1 MKKQIK
7 QILLAAISLPLLLT
21 SVAFAADNSGQ
32 LSLTDMQGSQVQSSN
47 NAQLFGHPSEQSKA
61 AFNSVAAQS
70 MPLTPAQIIK
80 LHKMLDATQQATAAS
95 ATTPP
100 VPVTTTRMVS
110 LQPGVLPPVIRLS
123 QGFVSSLVFVDN
135 TGQPWPIESFDVG
148 NSQAFNIQSPQKGGN
163 TLMVQAMS
171 PYTYG
176 NMAVKLQ
183 GLSTPVMLTLI
194 PGQKEM
200 DYRVDLHVEKDG
212 PNAKASVGSNGL
224 PAPASNVLLTVL
236 NGVTPKGAKVL
247 NTSDPDT
254 EAWLMGNNLFLRTKL
269 TVVSPAWISMMR
281 SADGTVA
288 YEMQKTP
295 SVLVSEEGKLV
306 NLKVEGV

>member
-1 MKKQIK
+1 MTKRKKH
-7 QILLAAISLPLLLT
+7 ILLGLISASLLFTGVAVAASNAQP
-21 SVAFAADNSGQ
+21 
-32 LSLTDMQGSQVQSSN
+32 LSLTSMQQAENSP
-47 NAQLFGHPSEQSKA
+47 NAKLFGQPSPQSKA
-61 AFNSVAAQS
+61 AFNAMASQS

-80 LHKMLDATQQATAAS
+80 LHKMLDATQAATAAS

-110 LQPGVLPPVIRLS
+110 LQPGTLPPVIRLA

-135 TGQPWPIESFDVG
+135 TGQPWPITSYDVG
-148 NSQAFNIQSPQKGGN
+148 NSQAFNVQAPQKGGN
-163 TLMVQAMS
+163 TLMIQAMS

-183 GLSTPVMLTLI
+183 GLTTPIMLTLI
-194 PGQKEM
+194 PGQKQM
-200 DYRVDLHVEKDG
+200 DYRADLHVEKSG
-212 PNAKASVGSNGL
+212 PNAKATAGGSGL

-247 NTSDPDT
+247 QASDPGT
-254 EAWLMGNNLFLRTKL
+254 EAWSMGSKMFLRTKL
-269 TVVSPAWISMMR
+269 TVVSPGWISMMR

-295 SVLVSEEGKLV
+295 SVLVSESGKLV
-306 NLKVEGV
+306 NLKIEDF